1 MSYWGYHLMLDCKSC
16 NKNVSDPKAIY
27 DFNKELVQRIDM
39 VAHGEPIIEF
49 MLPGDPKQGFSLVQ
63 LITTSNICAHF
74 MDFDRT
80 AYLDVFSCKEFDP
93 NIVKDVFVKYFEP
106 EKMRV
111 NYITRN
117 AD

>member
-1 MSYWGYHLMLDCKSC
+1 MSYWGYHMMIDCKGC
-16 NKNVSDPKAIY
+16 NTNVSDPKAIY
-27 DFNKELVQRIDM
+27 DFNKELVTRIDM

-49 MLPGDPKQGFSLVQ
+49 MLPGDPKQGFTLVQ

-80 AYLDVFSCKEFDP
+80 AYLDVFSCKEFDQS
-93 NIVKDVFVKYFEP
+93 IVKEVFTKYFEP

-111 NYITRN
+111 NFITRH